1 MGVVNTVLG
10 RIPTEALGIT
20 AMHEHVAFGQNG
32 WSLESKWWQPA
43 SAIIASAE
51 RHLGDFMRLGGRTYV
66 DLTGVGMARD
76 VERFRVIARST
87 GINFVACTGFWTGT
101 GVRPYFWDK
110 PVEYFTDFFIKE
122 ITVGIDDTGAKAG
135 VIKVGVSVGGLTELD
150 EKLYRAAARAA
161 VATGVPILTH
171 LSTSADRQLDLVEGE
186 GLSPDRIVIGHADA
200 GVDVDFERD
209 LRVARRGAYVGLDN
223 IGYDKEK
230 EPSVPWAQNR
240 RDRLKQV
247 MHMLDNGLAHRLVVS
262 ADADCVPLGWV
273 SPPHSVAELLDR
285 FVPELRQE
293 GTDEATIR
301 QLLVHNPA
309 DLLTIREPQA

>member
-1 MGVVNTVLG
+1 MGVINTVLG
-10 RIPTEALGIT
+10 TIPTEALGIT
-20 AMHEHVAFGQNG
+20 ALHEHVAFGQNG
-32 WSLESKWWQPA
+32 WSLEAKWWKPA
-43 SAIIASAE
+43 SEIIQAAE
-51 RHLGDFMRLGGRTYV
+51 HNIGEYMKLGGRTYV

-76 VERFRVIARST
+76 IDRFRVIAKST
-87 GINFVACTGFWTGT
+87 GVNFVACTGFWTGT

-122 ITVGIDDTGAKAG
+122 ITVGIDDTQAKAG

-230 EPSVPWAQNR
+230 EPSVPWAQKR

-247 MHMLDNGLAHRLVVS
+247 LHMLDEGFADHLVVS

-285 FVPELRQE
+285 FVPELIEE
-293 GTDEATIR
+293 GTDDATIR
-301 QLLVHNPA
+301 QLLVGNPA
-309 DLLTIREPQA
+309 DLLTMREPAK

>member
-10 RIPTEALGIT
+10 RVPTEALGIT
-20 AMHEHVAFGQNG
+20 ALHEHVAFGQNG
-32 WSLESKWWQPA
+32 WALESKWWKPA
-43 SAIIASAE
+43 SAIIESAE
-51 RHLGDFMRLGGRTYV
+51 RHIGEFMRLGGRTYV

-76 VERFRVIARST
+76 IDRFRVIARST
-87 GINFVACTGFWTGT
+87 GVNFVACTGFWTGT

-122 ITVGIDDTGAKAG
+122 LTVGIDDTGAKAG
-135 VIKVGVSVGGLTELD
+135 VIKVGVSVGGLSELD

-161 VATGVPILTH
+161 VATGAPILTH
-171 LSTSADRQLDLVEGE
+171 LATSADRQLDLVEAE

-209 LRVARRGAYVGLDN
+209 IRVARRGAYVGLDN

-240 RDRLKQV
+240 GDRLRQV
-247 MHMLDNGLAHRLVVS
+247 LHMLEEGYANRLVVS
-262 ADADCVPLGWV
+262 CDADCVPLGWV
-273 SPPHSVAELLDR
+273 SPPQSVAELLDR
-285 FVPELRQE
+285 FLPEMKE
-293 GTDEATIR
+293 AGTDEKTLH
-301 QLLVHNPA
+301 QLLVTNPA
-309 DLLTIREPQA
+309 DLLTLRDPKG

>member
-1 MGVVNTVLG
+1 MGVINTVLG

-20 AMHEHVAFGQNG
+20 ALHEHVAFGQNG

-43 SAIIASAE
+43 SAIIESAE
-51 RHLGDFMRLGGRTYV
+51 RNIGEYMRLGGRTYV

-76 VERFRVIARST
+76 IDRFRVIAKST
-87 GINFVACTGFWTGT
+87 GVNFVACTGFWTGT

-122 ITVGIDDTGAKAG
+122 ITVGIDDTAAKA
-135 VIKVGVSVGGLTELD
+135 GVSVGGLTELD

-247 MHMLDNGLAHRLVVS
+247 MHMLENDLAHRLVVS

-285 FVPELRQE
+285 FVPELRDE

-301 QLLVHNPA
+301 QLLVNNPA
-309 DLLTIREPQA
+309 DLLTMREPAA

>member
-1 MGVVNTVLG
+1 MGVINTVLG
-10 RIPTEALGIT
+10 TIPTESLGIT
-20 AMHEHVAFGQNG
+20 ALHEHVAFGQNG
-32 WSLESKWWQPA
+32 WSLEAKWWKPA
-43 SAIIASAE
+43 SEIIQAAE
-51 RHLGDFMRLGGRTYV
+51 RNIGEYMKLGGRTYV

-76 VERFRVIARST
+76 IDRFRVIAKST
-87 GINFVACTGFWTGT
+87 GVNFVACTGFWTGT

-122 ITVGIDDTGAKAG
+122 ITVGIDDTQAKAG

-230 EPSVPWAQNR
+230 EPSVPWAQKR

-247 MHMLDNGLAHRLVVS
+247 LHMLDEGFADHLVVS

-285 FVPELRQE
+285 FVPELIEE
-293 GTDEATIR
+293 GTDDATIR
-301 QLLVHNPA
+301 QLLVGNPA
-309 DLLTIREPQA
+309 DLLTMREPAK